1 MTKAKSK
8 PCICCAAWNGA
19 CTKGWKPRF
28 YKEGGL
34 RQVCDDFLHEN
45 LWLQEGMMGK
55 EIEID
60 AGPGCC
66 FILTVALLVLVFLL
80 VFTVKYAWRLAS

>member
-1 MTKAKSK
+1 
-8 PCICCAAWNGA
+8 
-19 CTKGWKPRF
+19 
-28 YKEGGL
+28 
-34 RQVCDDFLHEN
+34 
-45 LWLQEGMMGK
+45 MMGK